1 VTFSNAPDGS
11 NKNESHTPKV
21 NGCNKGSQMPSQQQQ
36 QPRKLAHTTSSPST
50 SIKVLQ
56 Q

>member
-1 VTFSNAPDGS
+1 VTFSNVPDGS

-36 QPRKLAHTTSSPST
+36 PRKLAHTTSSSLST